1 MVVTDEC
8 ESPVR
13 FMRNEIDSP
22 SLQKNDR
29 SKLGN
34 LKNAPKF
41 QSIDMQNCN
50 YDEEV
55 IAINYDYKNIYL
67 K

>member
-1 MVVTDEC
+1 MVITDEC
-8 ESPVR
+8 DSPVR
-13 FMRNEIDSP
+13 FEQNDIDSP
-22 SLQKNDR
+22 SLKKNNQL
-29 SKLGN
+29 KLAN
-34 LKNAPKF
+34 LKNVPKF

-50 YDEEV
+50 FDEEV